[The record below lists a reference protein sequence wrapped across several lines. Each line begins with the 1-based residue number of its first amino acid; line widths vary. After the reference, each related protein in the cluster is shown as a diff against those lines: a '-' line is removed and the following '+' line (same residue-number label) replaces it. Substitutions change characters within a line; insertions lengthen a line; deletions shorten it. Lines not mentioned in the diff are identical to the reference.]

1 VGERRDAPLDLG
13 PRPAIGVVKLADLGD
28 VLLVTPLLGA
38 LRRRYPGARI
48 EAVVRATG
56 AAALAGNPHLN
67 RVVVAPSAGGAR
79 GIVALV
85 RFAAA
90 LRGRRFDALLVAH
103 HLTLPSGARRHRLL
117 AAASGARLVV
127 GLDNGRGSFL
137 THRVPDRGFGH
148 VPEWRY
154 WLALG
159 EIVGTEGAGRP
170 TFAVPP
176 AADEEAA
183 RLLAPLGGRRVVAIH
198 PVVGAYGPGRAW
210 PIGRFAALAEA
221 LAEDPAVGIVVV
233 GGEDARAAGAA
244 VAARHRPSLDLTGRT
259 PLPLLAAVLR
269 ASALVI
275 GADSGVVH
283 LAAALDRPTLALF
296 GPSNHR
302 AWAPF
307 GATDGTLPLH
317 RAGPA
322 PALGRVTALRSDI
335 PCSPCFYVGH
345 ALGRPRGCS
354 TRTCLADLTVERVA
368 KAARRMLAAE
378 AS

>member
-1 VGERRDAPLDLG
+1 VGELHDAPLDLG
-13 PRPAIGVVKLADLGD
+13 ERPAIGVVKLADLGD

-48 EAVVRATG
+48 EAIVRATG
-56 AAALAGNPHLN
+56 AAALAGNPHLD
-67 RVVVAPSAGGAR
+67 RVVVAPAGSGIR
-79 GIVALV
+79 GITALV
-85 RFAAA
+85 RFAAD
-90 LRGRRFDALLVAH
+90 LRRRRFDALLVAH

-127 GLDNGRGSFL
+127 GLDNGLGAFL

-159 EIVGTEGAGRP
+159 EVVGTQGAGRP
-170 TFAVPP
+170 SFAVPP

-183 RLLAPLGGRRVVAIH
+183 RLLAPLRGRRVVAIH
-198 PVVGAYGPGRAW
+198 PVVGAYGPGRTW
-210 PIGRFAALAEA
+210 PVERFAALAAA
-221 LAEDPAVGIVVV
+221 LAEDPAMGVVVV

-244 VAARHRPSLDLTGRT
+244 IAGRHQATLDLAGRT

-269 ASALVI
+269 ASALVV

-317 RAGPA
+317 RGGPD
-322 PALGRVTALRSDI
+322 PVLGRVTALRSDI
-335 PCSPCFYVGH
+335 ACSPCFYVGH
-345 ALGRPRGCS
+345 ALGRPRGCA
-354 TRTCLADLTVERVA
+354 TRTCLAELTVERVA
-368 KAARRMLAAE
+368 EAARRVLAAE